1 LKKLALGQN
10 GPKKIS
16 ERKTNKEISRGTNN
30 KIITMTAS
38 DKFVT
43 NQNTINA

>member
-1 LKKLALGQN
+1 MVR
-10 GPKKIS
+10 KKIS

-38 DKFVT
+38 DNFVT